1 MTEATLPTGTRPAP
15 PVAVVLAGIRVVT
28 PSGVYPGPL
37 RISGGIVDGGA
48 PRPGDRVVR
57 LEGHLV
63 LPGLLNAH
71 DHLPL
76 NAFPEVPDLGTFG
89 NAADWIDALRPVL
102 DSIPFRAARAIDP
115 EVRARHGA
123 LKNLLAGVTTV
134 AHHDPWLDPMGGAD
148 FPVRVLSPYGWCHS
162 PRLAG
167 RYGPGLE
174 ESHAMTPAGARWFIH
189 LAEGTDGE
197 ARGEVTLLDRRG
209 LLGLETVAVHGVGF
223 SEKDVARFLAAG
235 SSLVWCPS
243 SNLKILGKTLD
254 PGPVARA
261 GRLALGTDSRLSGSR
276 DLLDELRAARDASQ
290 LPAAALLGLVTTNA
304 GEVLGLRGAGAL
316 EPGSPADLVV
326 LRDPGGDPCEAI
338 LGTRRAD
345 LRAVVTGGVPRVAD
359 TDLLTWLSA
368 AGAAPRP
375 ARLDGA
381 AKLVDGRI
389 FAGEAAALEPGLTLS

>member
-1 MTEATLPTGTRPAP
+1 MSDSPVRASSSARVAP
-15 PVAVVLAGIRVVT
+15 GVVLTGIRFVS
-28 PSGVYPGPL
+28 PEGIRSGPL
-37 RISGGIVDGGA
+37 RLARGRVDPGE
-48 PRPGDRVVR
+48 PRDGDVVVR
-57 LEGHLV
+57 LDGHLV

-76 NAFPEVPDLGTFG
+76 NAFPDVPDLGVFT
-89 NAADWIDALRPVL
+89 NAAGWIDTLQPIL
-102 DSIPFRAARAIDP
+102 DSAPFRATRAIDP
-115 EVRARHGA
+115 ELRAWHGA
-123 LKNLLAGVTTV
+123 LKNLLSGATTV

-209 LLGLETVAVHGVGF
+209 LLGPETVAVHGVGF
-223 SEKDVARFLAAG
+223 GERDVARFLAAG

-254 PGPVARA
+254 PGPFARA

-276 DLLDELRAARDASQ
+276 DLLEELRAARDASE

-359 TDLLTWLSA
+359 TDLLTWFSA
-368 AGAAPRP
+368 SGAAPRP

-381 AKLVDGRI
+381 AKLVDERI